1 MNFLIELRSFYGD
14 KLNSHQNNNTNSK
27 KKLKYIFEESKKDF
41 QYPYKNLCIEKVNNL
56 KDFKEFYNVSFEVY
70 KEDQNWVS
78 PFWIEY
84 KEFFK
89 KKNPFW
95 KHAKAELFIAYKNDE
110 IVGRIA
116 AIVDDLYCDISKEK
130 IGFFGFFECIKDYK
144 CAEALFQTA
153 QNWLISKGMVKI
165 QGPIDGRVDVGCGFL
180 YRGFNMSQSLLSSYS
195 PEYYKSFA
203 EKFEM
208 KKARDFLTY
217 YIDLKKPIPTKLQ
230 EKAKHCV
237 ESSIKI
243 RKFKRLRTRK
253 ELKWWIK
260 FFLESFT
267 NHWGYVPVSLE
278 EVRSRFGIKQLRWF
292 IDSRLFLVA
301 ELNGSPVA
309 YIWATPDYNQIFR
322 KMNGRFGLF
331 QVLQFFFK
339 KRQINKGKLHYIG
352 IKKELRNQN
361 IGSYLNYVALVEM
374 KNRGYI
380 NAEVGLMDEEN
391 TVEHSTIA
399 ITGAKPYKKFRVY
412 EKAFNIT

>member
-1 MNFLIELRSFYGD
+1 MIFLIELGFLYRD
-14 KLNSHQNNNTNSK
+14 NINSHKNKNTNSK
-27 KKLKYIFEESKKDF
+27 KKIKYIFEESKKDF
-41 QYPYKNLCIEKVNNL
+41 QFHYKNLCIENVNNL
-56 KDFKEFYNVSFEVY
+56 EDFKEFYNFSFKLY
-70 KEDQNWVS
+70 KDDQNWIS

-95 KHAKAELFIAYKNDE
+95 KHATAELFIAYENDK

-116 AIVDDLYCDISKEK
+116 AIVDDLYCDISKEN
-130 IGFFGFFECIKDYK
+130 IGFFGFFECIKDYE
-144 CAEALFQTA
+144 CAEVLFKTA
-153 QNWLISKGMVKI
+153 QNWLISKGMSKML
-165 QGPIDGRVDVGCGFL
+165 GPIDGRVDVGCGFL
-180 YRGFNMSQSLLSSYS
+180 YSGFNTSQSLLSSYS
-195 PEYYKSFA
+195 PEYYISFA
-203 EKFEM
+203 EKFNM

-217 YIDLKKPIPTKLQ
+217 YIDLKKPIPYKLQ
-230 EKAKHCV
+230 EKAQQCA
-237 ESSIKI
+237 ESGIKI
-243 RKFKRLRTRK
+243 RKFNRLRTQK

-278 EVRSRFGIKQLRWF
+278 EVKSKFGIKQLRWF

-301 ELNGSPVA
+301 ELSGSPVA

-331 QVLQFFFK
+331 QVMQFFFK
-339 KRQINKGKLHYIG
+339 KQQINKGKLHYIG

-361 IGSYLNYVALVEM
+361 IGSYLNYKALVEM
-374 KNRGYI
+374 KNRGYLDT
-380 NAEVGLMDEEN
+380 EVGLMDEKN
-391 TVEHSTIA
+391 TVAHSTIA

-412 EKAFNIT
+412 EKVLNIT